1 MLIVEKK
8 EILWYNKTKRG
19 AEMTVAEYKAAIAE
33 YMLQEKAVKSVEA
46 LNEIPDEEYQKMID
60 ENRSVKEAAQ
70 GVFFALVMKSFA
82 KK

>member
-8 EILWYNKTKRG
+8 EFLWYNQIKRG

-70 GVFFALVMKSFA
+70 GVFLVLVMKSFA

>member
-8 EILWYNKTKRG
+8 EILWYNQTKRG

-60 ENRSVKEAAQ
+60 ENCSVKEAAQ
-70 GVFFALVMKSFA
+70 GVFFALIMKSFA

>member
-1 MLIVEKK
+1 MIVEKK
-8 EILWYNKTKRG
+8 EILWYNQTKSG

-70 GVFFALVMKSFA
+70 GVFLVLVMKSFA